1 MIFLNNA
8 RYIWRFKRQER
19 SGGGSGE
26 LGGLNPYID
35 PVFSLSN
42 QLLPFKGSGPLP
54 QTSVLCNYGVIL
66 EFHSEHQKIM
76 NWFNFLVDLLDFQ
89 NTRFLAAYMKEQ
101 GWFLNRI
108 ICCLDLQ
115 KSRLLQ

>member
-1 MIFLNNA
+1 MMFLNNA
-8 RYIWRFKRQER
+8 RYIGRFKRQER

-26 LGGLNPYID
+26 LGVWDPYMD

-42 QLLPFKGSGPLP
+42 WLLPFKGSDPSP

-66 EFHSEHQKIM
+66 EFDSEHQENM
-76 NWFNFLVDLLDFQ
+76 NCFNFLVGLLDFQ

-101 GWFLNRI
+101 GWLLNRI

-115 KSRLLQ
+115 KSHLLQ